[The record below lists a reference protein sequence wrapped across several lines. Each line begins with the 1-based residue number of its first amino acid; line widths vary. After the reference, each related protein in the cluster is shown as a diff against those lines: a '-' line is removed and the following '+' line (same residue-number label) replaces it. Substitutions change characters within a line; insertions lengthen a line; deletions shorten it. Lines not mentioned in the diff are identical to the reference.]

1 MNRRHFLGSS
11 VAAPALLTGLR
22 TEIDKLDII
31 STHEHLLSEPER
43 LASKP
48 NFFTLAEHYL
58 GNDLISAGMPAPATT
73 WAEFEP
79 WWRYAKHTGYAQALR
94 IALRD
99 LYAISEISAASLPK
113 IDAAIAA
120 ANRPGLYQR
129 VLHEKARIRYGVVD
143 DYWHGDPIRPDPAFF
158 VLARK
163 MDWFCSA
170 AKASDIRRMEEVTGI
185 AIPDVR
191 GLKRALERRLEQ
203 SLQAGLVTLK
213 TTLAYS
219 RPLRFEVTSEAD
231 AQADFDLLIKTPQSR
246 PPQRLS
252 DHMFHHVLQL
262 AQDARLP
269 IQVHTGLQAGNGNLL
284 ENSRPTQLNNLFLRY
299 PGVTFDLFHL
309 GWPWV
314 TEVAALAKIFRNVTV
329 DFCWAWVIAPTAA
342 RNALHE
348 LLETV
353 PANKLLGFGG
363 DYRQVELTYAHSR
376 MARAGIAQVLAE
388 KVSAGF
394 CTETEAVDLA
404 RLILHDNA
412 ARLFPNAPRP
422 RP

>member
-1 MNRRHFLGSS
+1 
-11 VAAPALLTGLR
+11 
-22 TEIDKLDII
+22 
-31 STHEHLLSEPER
+31 
-43 LASKP
+43 
-48 NFFTLAEHYL
+48 
-58 GNDLISAGMPAPATT
+58 MPAPAKT

-94 IALRD
+94 IAVRD
-99 LYAISEISAASLPK
+99 LYGVEEVSGTAVPK

-129 VLHEKARIRYGVVD
+129 VLKDKARIRYGVLD
-143 DYWHGDPIRPDPAFF
+143 DYWHGDPVRPDPKFF

-170 AKASDIRRMEEVTGI
+170 AKAADIRRMEEVAGV

-191 GLKRALERRLEQ
+191 GLKRALEKRMAQ
-203 SLQAGLVTLK
+203 SVAAGMVTLK

-219 RPLRFEVTSEAD
+219 RPLRFEETSEAE
-231 AQADFDLLIKTPQSR
+231 AQADFDLLMREPQRTPPR
-246 PPQRLS
+246 RLS
-252 DHMFHHVLQL
+252 DHIFHHVLQL
-262 AQDARLP
+262 AQDGRLP
-269 IQVHTGLQAGNGNLL
+269 IQVHTGLQAGNGNVL
-284 ENSRPTQLNNLFLRY
+284 ENSRPTQLNNLFLKY
-299 PGVTFDLFHL
+299 PRVTFDLFHL

-329 DFCWAWVIAPTAA
+329 DFCWAWVISPTAA

-348 LLETV
+348 MLETV

-363 DYRQVELTYAHSR
+363 DYRMVELSYAHSR
-376 MARAGIAQVLAE
+376 MARAGLAQVLAE

-394 CTETEAVDLA
+394 CTETEAVELA

-412 ARLFPNAPRP
+412 ARLFPTAPLP
-422 RP
+422 PP

>member
-1 MNRRHFLGSS
+1 MNRRHFLGTS
-11 VAAPALLTGLR
+11 VAAPALLAGLSS
-22 TEIDKLDII
+22 EIAKLDIV
-31 STHEHLLSEPER
+31 STHEHLLSEKER
-43 LASKP
+43 LGSKP
-48 NFFTLAEHYL
+48 TFFTLAEHYL
-58 GNDLISAGMPAPATT
+58 GSDITSAGMPRPAKT

-94 IALRD
+94 IAIRD
-99 LYAISEISAASLPK
+99 LYDIGEISGASLPR

-120 ANRPGLYQR
+120 ANVPGLYQR
-129 VLHEKARIRYGVVD
+129 VLREKARIRYGVLD
-143 DYWHGDPIRPDPAFF
+143 DYWHGDPVRPDATFF

-170 AKASDIRRMEEVTGI
+170 AQAADIRRMEEVTGV

-203 SLQAGLVTLK
+203 SLAAGMVTLK

-219 RPLRFEVTSEAD
+219 RPLRFEVATEAE
-231 AQADFDLLIKTPQSR
+231 AQADFDLLMSEPQRSAPR
-246 PPQRLS
+246 RLS

-262 AQDARLP
+262 AQDSRLP
-269 IQVHTGLQAGNGNLL
+269 IQVHTGLQAGNSNTL
-284 ENSRPTQLNNLFLRY
+284 EHARPTQLNNLFVKY
-299 PGVTFDLFHL
+299 PRVTFDLFHL

-314 TEVAALAKIFRNVTV
+314 TEVGALAKMFPNVTV
-329 DFCWAWVIAPTAA
+329 DFCWAWVISPTAA

-363 DYRQVELTYAHSR
+363 DYRMVELTYAHSR
-376 MARAGIAQVLAE
+376 MARSGIAQVLAE
-388 KVSAGF
+388 KVGAGW
-394 CTETEAVDLA
+394 CTEAEALDLA
-404 RLILHDNA
+404 RLLLHDNA
-412 ARLFPNAPRP
+412 ARLFPNGPQPRQ
-422 RP
+422 

>member
-1 MNRRHFLGSS
+1 MNRRHFLGTS

-22 TEIDKLDII
+22 AEIEKLDII
-31 STHEHLLSEPER
+31 STHEHLLSENER
-43 LASKP
+43 LDSKP
-48 NFFTLAEHYL
+48 TFFTLAEQYL
-58 GNDLISAGMPAPATT
+58 GNDLISAGMPGPAKT

-94 IALRD
+94 IAIRD
-99 LYAISEISAASLPK
+99 LYSIGEISAATLPK

-129 VLHEKARIRYGVVD
+129 VLKEKARIRYGVLD
-143 DYWHGDPIRPDPAFF
+143 DYWHGDPVRPDPAFF

-191 GLKRALERRLEQ
+191 GLKRAVERRLAQ
-203 SLQAGLVTLK
+203 SLEAGLVTLK

-219 RPLRFEVTSEAD
+219 RPLRFEETSEAE
-231 AQADFDLLIKTPQSR
+231 AQADFDLLMREPQKIAPR
-246 PPQRLS
+246 RLS
-252 DHMFHHVLQL
+252 DHIFHYVLQL
-262 AQDARLP
+262 AQDQRLP

-284 ENSRPTQLNNLFLRY
+284 ENSRPTQLNNLFLKY
-299 PGVTFDLFHL
+299 PRVTFDLFHL

-329 DFCWAWVIAPTAA
+329 DFCWAWVISPTAA

-348 LLETV
+348 MLETV

-363 DYRQVELTYAHSR
+363 DYRQVELSYAHSR
-376 MARAGIAQVLAE
+376 MARAGVAQVLAE

-394 CTETEAVDLA
+394 CSETEAIDLA

-412 ARLFPNAPRP
+412 ARLFPNRA
-422 RP
+422 